1 MNLGQKFDSLKMRY
15 SLLPKSALNQVIE
28 VLEYGARK
36 YAPDNWQHVDNAR
49 ERYYDALMRHVDA
62 WWQGEV
68 RDSESGLHH
77 LAHATCC
84 ALFLIWFDKE
94 GASHGA
100 SIPVSREDQ
109 SIGSGRGDSLGQSGE
124 KENA

>member
-1 MNLGQKFDSLKMRY
+1 MNPGQKFDSLKMRY
-15 SLLPKSALNQVIE
+15 SLLPKNALNQVIG

-36 YAPDNWQHVDNAR
+36 YAPDNWQRVDNAR

-84 ALFLIWFDKE
+84 ALFLIWFDTE

-100 SIPVSREDQ
+100 SIPREDK
-109 SIGSGRGDSLGQSGE
+109 STDSERG
-124 KENA
+124 